1 MSRLPEEIPQA
12 TFHRRITHATEG
24 FKWTT
29 LTTDDLF
36 KDKTVI
42 VFGLPGAFTPT
53 CSGQQLP
60 GFEELYSEFRE
71 LGIDDIY
78 CVSVNDTLN
87 NVNSLILGVN
97 VSDTLAPTWN
107 ETPANVTL
115 EYLTDSFYTRIN
127 ASDHSVISQYFINYT
142 SLFTINETNGSL
154 SNTSYMPM

>member
-12 TFHRRITHATEG
+12 TFHKKVLLTTGEDR
-24 FKWTT
+24 WVT

-60 GFEELYSEFRE
+60 GFEELYHEFRE

-78 CVSVNDTLN
+78 CVSVNDAFVMRN
-87 NVNSLILGVN
+87 WGM
-97 VSDTLAPTWN
+97 
-107 ETPANVTL
+107 
-115 EYLTDSFYTRIN
+115 R
-127 ASDHSVISQYFINYT
+127 SVYSRD
-142 SLFTINETNGSL
+142 GW
-154 SNTSYMPM
+154 